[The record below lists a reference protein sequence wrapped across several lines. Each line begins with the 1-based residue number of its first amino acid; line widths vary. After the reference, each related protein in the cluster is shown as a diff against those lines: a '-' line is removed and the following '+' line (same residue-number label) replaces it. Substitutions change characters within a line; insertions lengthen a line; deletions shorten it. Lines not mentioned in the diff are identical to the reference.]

1 MFVGLAAAAWEG
13 TDAWEDF
20 LAGLLQRGL
29 RPPLL
34 VISDGAP
41 GIIAACELVLGRS
54 LRQRC
59 LIHKSRNV
67 LSKISKADQQA
78 VKDDLWKVFDTTVP
92 ELNDIAPGQQLV
104 EAVQQRIDAFAAA
117 WEKQY
122 PAAIK
127 SMMTDRQSLTP
138 YLRFF
143 IEHHKR
149 IRHSNFIERT
159 FGETRRRVK
168 VIGRFPGETSCVS
181 LVWAV
186 LDRAARGFTMT
197 AVALRTPHDLRR
209 GLLDPLTQLR
219 PTTTA
224 TVTATADAA

>member
-1 MFVGLAAAAWEG
+1 
-13 TDAWEDF
+13 
-20 LAGLLQRGL
+20 
-29 RPPLL
+29 

-117 WEKQY
+117 WEKQ
-122 PAAIK
+122 
-127 SMMTDRQSLTP
+127 
-138 YLRFF
+138 
-143 IEHHKR
+143 
-149 IRHSNFIERT
+149 
-159 FGETRRRVK
+159 
-168 VIGRFPGETSCVS
+168 
-181 LVWAV
+181 
-186 LDRAARGFTMT
+186 
-197 AVALRTPHDLRR
+197 
-209 GLLDPLTQLR
+209 
-219 PTTTA
+219 
-224 TVTATADAA
+224 